1 MTMADAGDS
10 LDDANFDSAFANA
23 VLLKLFTLET
33 WIVAQIKA
41 SIPEGTTDFE
51 AAKAKRDLWD
61 TIFENAVNNA
71 IEKATKNYEE
81 MRYKQALKYLFFE
94 LNNIKEDYLIAK
106 GGKANA
112 YTLMRY
118 LET

>member
-1 MTMADAGDS
+1 MGHNIRKCS
-10 LDDANFDSAFANA
+10 KQLNR
-23 VLLKLFTLET
+23 
-33 WIVAQIKA
+33 
-41 SIPEGTTDFE
+41 EGV
-51 AAKAKRDLWD
+51 KK
-61 TIFENAVNNA
+61 
-71 IEKATKNYEE
+71 YEE
-81 MRYKQALKYLFFE
+81 MKYKQVLKYILFE